1 MSDRPAKAAPRRGEL
16 PFSIEAECS
25 VLGAALL
32 DPEALRVVVGLAR
45 DDFYFEAHRL
55 IFEAI
60 AHLSVAHS
68 RAVTLPTVAAALAEL
83 GSIDRVDELTA
94 EGTEMYL
101 ARLQGDYLA
110 PMWVVPHCAIVK
122 QYADRRRQIEQGAAM
137 VREGFSGR
145 TTGRRGGSGGFA

>member
-32 DPEALRVVVGLAR
+32 DPDALVVVMTRLQQ
-45 DDFYFEAHRL
+45 DDFYFLAHEL
-55 IFEAI
+55 IFNALPRALQ
-60 AHLSVAHS
+60 AHGV
-68 RAVTLPTVAAALAEL
+68 VTLVTLTAALKDRDT
-83 GSIDRVDELTA
+83 IDRVDELTA

-110 PMWVVPHCAIVK
+110 PLWVGPHCAIVK

-137 VREGFSGR
+137 VREGFSGTR
-145 TTGRRGGSGGFA
+145 RRNNGTGGYE